1 LEAIPESLKNMMLV
15 MTTTG
20 VFDGSHSNLIQ
31 TTWNKLNEFVP
42 QLQTELC
49 PAPMQSHDAESPTH
63 QSEDSIA
70 LDDKPTATS
79 GDANNLLL
87 FIIII

>member
-1 LEAIPESLKNMMLV
+1 MMLV

-31 TTWNKLNEFVP
+31 TTWDKLNEFVP

-49 PAPMQSHDAESPTH
+49 PTPTQSHDAESPTH
-63 QSEDSIA
+63 QSEDSLA
-70 LDDKPTATS
+70 SDEKPTATS
-79 GDANNLLL
+79 GDTKFIVL
-87 FIIII
+87 FIIVWL